1 MAMNKQERK
10 IKSLLGGS
18 QRSKIQRQLL
28 LLLLLS
34 TALPVAVVG
43 TYGSTIFTKVTS
55 QSLLED
61 FEEESVTQANVIT
74 TFFKSVK
81 KDARF
86 LNQSYQV
93 KGFVEADNRNSSVD
107 GLSADEWKT
116 QVTGNIAA
124 LMEAHPEYRKIKY
137 LDKNGVEL
145 IRVQRGEEENSPIEI
160 VTASELKDLSDE
172 EHISQVLDLEAG
184 DVFVT
189 EFSIS
194 HSHSHADELNHADEV
209 SEEEALGGG
218 AHVASPVFDAAGN
231 RHGLIVADVSSQ
243 RVVDI
248 LEEVEEEEV
257 DDNSEETLFLVDA
270 KGYYIHHPDE
280 SKLWGNELD
289 HGSNLQKDFA
299 EKAVEELLA
308 GDEGV
313 VQSGSTLIAYAKVD
327 PDLDHEAEHFYIAET
342 LPRESVYGPIAK
354 FRNVALLVALSA
366 VMVAMPLGILRG
378 RQLIGLIERLI
389 NGISTS
395 SQQIFS
401 TVSEQERIAS
411 QQAASVSETST
422 TMEELEA
429 SSRQS
434 AEQAMAAVDA
444 AKTALNRAE
453 VGSQAVDETLAGMF
467 TLDQKVNA
475 IAQQIVNLSGQAGEI
490 GSISQMVSDF
500 ANQTNMLALNSS
512 VEAVRAGEH
521 GRGFAVVA
529 NEIRKLS
536 EQSQRS
542 SDKINGLV
550 AEIQRLINKTVMV
563 TEEGT
568 KTAKSGVKVAK
579 LTEQAFADIKQSID
593 AVVLNNQQVSLTQK
607 QQVNAIRQVV
617 TAMETI
623 DRSSKESATGL
634 SQTRSGTEQLNE
646 TARSL
651 RDMM

>member
-1 MAMNKQERK
+1 MAINKQKRK
-10 IKSLLGGS
+10 IRSLLGGS
-18 QRSKIQRQLL
+18 QRSKIQRQLM

-43 TYGSTIFTKVTS
+43 TYGATTFTRVTS

-61 FEEESVTQANVIT
+61 FEEESVTQASVIT
-74 TFFKSVK
+74 TFLKSIK

-86 LNQSYQV
+86 LNQSYQL
-93 KGFVEADNRNSSVD
+93 KGFVEADSSNNSVD
-107 GLSADEWKT
+107 GLSADEWKK

-145 IRVQRGEEENSPIEI
+145 IRVQRGEEDDSPIEI
-160 VTASELKDLSDE
+160 APSSDLKDISGK
-172 EHISQVLDLEAG
+172 EHISKVLDLEVG

-189 EFSIS
+189 KFSLS
-194 HSHSHADELNHADEV
+194 QADEGLG
-209 SEEEALGGG
+209 EEALGGG
-218 AHVASPVFDAAGN
+218 AHIASPVFDAAGN
-231 RHGLIVADVSSQ
+231 RHGLIVADLSSE

-270 KGYYIHHPDE
+270 EGYYIHHPDE
-280 SKLWGNELD
+280 GKLWGAELD
-289 HGSNLQKDFA
+289 HGSSLQKDFN
-299 EKAVEELLA
+299 EKAVEEILT

-313 VQSGSTLIAYAKVD
+313 VQSGSDLIAFAKVD

-342 LPRESVYGPIAK
+342 LPKESIYGPIAT

-366 VMVAMPLGILRG
+366 VMIAMPLGILRG

-411 QQAASVSETST
+411 QQAASVSETSI

-434 AEQAMAAVDA
+434 AEQATAAVDA
-444 AKTALNRAE
+444 ATTALNRAE

-467 TLDQKVNA
+467 TLEQKVNA

-542 SDKINGLV
+542 ADKINGLV

-579 LTEQAFADIKQSID
+579 LTEQAFADIRQSID

-651 RDMM
+651 REMM